1 MRSNALSSEI
11 VRINGEIETL
21 GAVNLAALSELE
33 TARERKD
40 HLDSQS
46 QDLNEAVET
55 LESAIHRIDRET
67 RERLKGTFDQ
77 VNENFS
83 TLFPTLFGG
92 GTARIELTGEE
103 ILDAGLTVIA
113 QPPGKKTSSIHLL
126 SGGEKALTAMS
137 LVFALFRLNPAP
149 FCLLDEV
156 DAPLDD
162 TNTERFCELVKKMSE
177 DTQFLFI
184 SHNKIT
190 MEMAN
195 QLIGI
200 TMQES
205 GVSRVVDVD
214 IEQAIRITEDVAA

>member
-1 MRSNALSSEI
+1 M
-11 VRINGEIETL
+11 
-21 GAVNLAALSELE
+21 
-33 TARERKD
+33 
-40 HLDSQS
+40 
-46 QDLNEAVET
+46 
-55 LESAIHRIDRET
+55 
-67 RERLKGTFDQ
+67 
-77 VNENFS
+77 
-83 TLFPTLFGG
+83 
-92 GTARIELTGEE
+92 
-103 ILDAGLTVIA
+103 
-113 QPPGKKTSSIHLL
+113 L
-126 SGGEKALTAMS
+126 SGGEKALTAMA

-205 GVSRVVDVD
+205 GVSRMVDVD
-214 IEQAIRITEDVAA
+214 IEQAMRITEDVAA